1 LIRDVGISPAD
12 LRQMTV
18 VAAKNL
24 LRDDAQDDERIDA
37 TPENMQKL
45 LGGLIGG
52 RSNSPSAVAQPPQP
66 FMK

>member
-1 LIRDVGISPAD
+1 
-12 LRQMTV
+12 MTV